1 MSVTRRAGP
10 LTVRFFRMKSGREP
24 VLDWIRARSAKER
37 KVLGE
42 EIRTVQLGWPLGM
55 PVVKKLETDL
65 WEIRV
70 RLPSATARLLFTVLR
85 DEIVLLHA
93 FMKKSQRTPGDDLA
107 LARQRRNLVLNDS

>member
-1 MSVTRRAGP
+1 MT
-10 LTVRFFRMKSGREP
+10 SGREP
-24 VLDWIRARSAKER
+24 VRDWLRARSDADR

-55 PVVKKLETDL
+55 PVVRKLEADL

-70 RLPSATARLLFTVLR
+70 QLASATARLLFTVLH

-107 LARQRRNLVLNDS
+107 LARQRRNLILNDS

>member
-1 MSVTRRAGP
+1 MT
-10 LTVRFFRMKSGREP
+10 SGREP
-24 VLDWIRARSAKER
+24 VRDWLRARSDADR

-55 PVVKKLETDL
+55 PVVRKLEADL
-65 WEIRV
+65 WEIGV
-70 RLPSATARLLFTVLR
+70 QLASATARLLFTVLH

-107 LARQRRNLVLNDS
+107 LARQRRNLILNDS